1 MRLTVLLASALMLT
15 ACNND
20 ILSTKP
26 ETDAEVPAEPAPP
39 AADTPVTPVTPA
51 LPPAI
56 DPPPPAE
63 PVAITAP
70 ILNGPIPTDRTT
82 VPIPFTDKKV
92 RSLRNDATM
101 TLNTGQTLTVV
112 LNVNT
117 TEGFDWLMAPVPA
130 GVTLYGDYYRPDAV
144 AAGVPNI
151 GGARSFLFRGETPG
165 RYPISIQHTNGTE
178 IRATKSFWIDVS
190 TPAPAPAPV
199 PAPAPSPNP
208 APQPTETTTPTTPP
222 S

>member
-1 MRLTVLLASALMLT
+1 MRLSLILASALLLA

-26 ETDAEVPAEPAPP
+26 ETDAEVPAPPETPAAETPVVPDPAPVIE
-39 AADTPVTPVTPA
+39 T
-51 LPPAI
+51 
-56 DPPPPAE
+56 PPAE
-63 PVAITAP
+63 PTPVAAP
-70 ILNGPIPTDRTT
+70 ILEGPIPTDRSTN
-82 VPIPFTDKKV
+82 PIPFTDKKV

-144 AAGVPNI
+144 AVGVPNI

-165 RYPISIQHTNGTE
+165 KYPISIQHTNGTE
-178 IRATKSFWIDVS
+178 IRATKSFWIEVA
-190 TPAPAPAPV
+190 APPAPV
-199 PAPAPSPNP
+199 SAPD
-208 APQPTETTTPTTPP
+208 TTPTPETSSTPG
-222 S
+222 